1 MVRVHKFAVRTGI
14 IAILFV
20 LFTSLSGCLGITQ
33 PSDDDIKSMAEERFD
48 QEYAGLFIASNVVKN
63 NGYKQNDTNY
73 VAELTITGTAQASID
88 EYAQNI
94 MNDKS
99 LSSIE
104 KITSS
109 MTIGLLKITM
119 PEFKAGDQIEFKKN
133 YLFIKTD
140 NGWQLKKE
148 LKPEDQL

>member
-1 MVRVHKFAVRTGI
+1 MYNPSKIAFQTSI
-14 IAILFV
+14 ITLLFSAIL
-20 LFTSLSGCLGITQ
+20 TLSGCLGITQ
-33 PSDDDIKSMAEERFD
+33 PSDDDIKSMAAERFD

-94 MNDKS
+94 LNDKS

-104 KITSS
+104 KITNS
-109 MTIGLLKITM
+109 MTIGLLKIT
-119 PEFKAGDQIEFKKN
+119 
-133 YLFIKTD
+133 
-140 NGWQLKKE
+140 
-148 LKPEDQL
+148 